1 MEFLSIVIKVTF
13 NVNKMFNQTK
23 YVDIDIFIFD
33 KFFLCYFYISKKLS
47 NTNNR
52 LTFFIHILINCVNYS
67 GYYNIERSNYRYLV

>member
-33 KFFLCYFYISKKLS
+33 KLFLHIEKIIKYEQSSYILYSHFDKL
-47 NTNNR
+47 
-52 LTFFIHILINCVNYS
+52 C
-67 GYYNIERSNYRYLV
+67 

>member
-33 KFFLCYFYISKKLS
+33 KFFMLFLHIEKIIKYEQSSYILYSHFDKLC
-47 NTNNR
+47 
-52 LTFFIHILINCVNYS
+52 
-67 GYYNIERSNYRYLV
+67 